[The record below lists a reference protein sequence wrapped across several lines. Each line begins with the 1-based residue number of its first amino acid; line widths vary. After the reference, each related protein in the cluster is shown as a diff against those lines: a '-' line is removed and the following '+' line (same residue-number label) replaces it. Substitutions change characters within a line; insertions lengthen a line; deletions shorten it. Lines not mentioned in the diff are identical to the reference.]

1 MYNFAFCLDTEKV
14 IKDSNYYLDRD
25 SMLLLHIVIIIYSFS
40 LVKDSSLL
48 SDEKVQVGIVR
59 NCCDLK

>member
-25 SMLLLHIVIIIYSFS
+25 SMLLLHIVIIIYFFH
-40 LVKDSSLL
+40 
-48 SDEKVQVGIVR
+48 
-59 NCCDLK
+59 